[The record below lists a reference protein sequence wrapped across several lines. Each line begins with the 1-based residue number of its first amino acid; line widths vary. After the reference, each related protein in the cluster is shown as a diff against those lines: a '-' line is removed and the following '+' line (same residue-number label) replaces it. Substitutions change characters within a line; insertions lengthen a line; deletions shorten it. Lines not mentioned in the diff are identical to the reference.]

1 MAFLTKTRKTFVRGA
16 IIAAAVTAAVFIII
30 ANTRPLEWLEAG
42 TYDARVRA
50 TAKAGDPDIVIIDI
64 DNASF
69 QIMKDSKGWR
79 WPWSRIVW
87 AKTIDHITPGGP
99 RAIVFDASY
108 GGAQDENGIDDRF
121 AAALKSSGVVVLG
134 YSFTSGEVDSKIPL
148 EERWKALQPESSY
161 TPYGIGYTVD
171 PAKQVLDLPLQKL
184 ADSAAGLGSI
194 VGAFDFDG
202 AVRRVPLFSVA
213 GNHAYRALALRAAD
227 LAAGNGNADGR
238 LQRGRFQFNPGIS
251 LPTDQSGNLLLVW
264 HKNAPAYRDNEYE
277 SGSFSYTRIPIWNL
291 FCSMPE
297 FHCPPEVQRYPAE
310 YFRNKIVIVGASAAA
325 AYDAHPTPFGTV
337 APGMLAHATAIDNLL
352 HGEAIRP
359 APSWLA
365 VFAILVMAAL
375 GSGILIRIQSG
386 WWALLSLAVT
396 IALYVAICFLSFG
409 AAHFWMPMVSPLG
422 VLTVS
427 YVGSGAV
434 RYTTTGRELRRTRG
448 TLDRYVAPQLVDY
461 VLEHINDVNLAGE
474 KRELTIFF
482 SDVRNFT
489 TLTEGTPPM
498 ELIALLNEYL
508 AAMTEIIFKYEGIV
522 DKFIGDGILAH
533 WGAFTPG
540 KNHALLAA
548 QASLEMLE
556 RLKEL
561 NKKWESE
568 GRKQLAI
575 GIGLNTG
582 DVIFGNV
589 GAGKKIEFTVI
600 GDAVNLAARLESLT
614 KEYKTLIIISEFT
627 LAKLGN
633 MAAVEPLG
641 GVKVKGKTVETQI
654 YALQAIVGQSAP
666 ESVAVA
672 SN

>member
-1 MAFLTKTRKTFVRGA
+1 
-16 IIAAAVTAAVFIII
+16 
-30 ANTRPLEWLEAG
+30 
-42 TYDARVRA
+42 
-50 TAKAGDPDIVIIDI
+50 
-64 DNASF
+64 
-69 QIMKDSKGWR
+69 
-79 WPWSRIVW
+79 
-87 AKTIDHITPGGP
+87 
-99 RAIVFDASY
+99 
-108 GGAQDENGIDDRF
+108 
-121 AAALKSSGVVVLG
+121 
-134 YSFTSGEVDSKIPL
+134 
-148 EERWKALQPESSY
+148 
-161 TPYGIGYTVD
+161 
-171 PAKQVLDLPLQKL
+171 
-184 ADSAAGLGSI
+184 
-194 VGAFDFDG
+194 
-202 AVRRVPLFSVA
+202 
-213 GNHAYRALALRAAD
+213 
-227 LAAGNGNADGR
+227 
-238 LQRGRFQFNPGIS
+238 
-251 LPTDQSGNLLLVW
+251 
-264 HKNAPAYRDNEYE
+264 
-277 SGSFSYTRIPIWNL
+277 
-291 FCSMPE
+291 
-297 FHCPPEVQRYPAE
+297 
-310 YFRNKIVIVGASAAA
+310 
-325 AYDAHPTPFGTV
+325 
-337 APGMLAHATAIDNLL
+337 
-352 HGEAIRP
+352 
-359 APSWLA
+359 
-365 VFAILVMAAL
+365 
-375 GSGILIRIQSG
+375 
-386 WWALLSLAVT
+386 
-396 IALYVAICFLSFG
+396 
-409 AAHFWMPMVSPLG
+409 MVSPLG
-422 VLTVS
+422 ALAVS

-508 AAMTEIIFKYEGIV
+508 AAMTETIFKYEGIV

-548 QASLEMLE
+548 QASLEMLQ
-556 RLKEL
+556 RLEEL

-672 SN
+672 SK

>member
-1 MAFLTKTRKTFVRGA
+1 MAFLTQTRKTFVRGA
-16 IIAAAVTAAVFIII
+16 IIAAAVTAVAFIAV

-50 TAKAGDPDIVIIDI
+50 TAKGGDPNIVIIDV

-69 QIMKDSKGWR
+69 EIMKDKGWR
-79 WPWSRIVW
+79 WPWTRLAW
-87 AKTIDHITPGGP
+87 AKTVEHVTPGGP
-99 RAIVFDASY
+99 RAVVFDAIYS
-108 GGAQDENGIDDRF
+108 GAQNDAGVDDKF
-121 AAALKSSGVVVLG
+121 SAAIKASSVVVLG
-134 YSFTSGEVDSKIPL
+134 YSFAFGEVDSSVPL
-148 EERWKALQPESSY
+148 EERWKALQSESSF
-161 TPYGIGYTVD
+161 TPYHVGYHVD
-171 PAKQVLDLPLQKL
+171 PGKQVLDLPLQQL

-194 VGAFDFDG
+194 TGEFDFDG

-213 GNHAYRALALRAAD
+213 GNRAYRTLALRAAD
-227 LAAGNGNADGR
+227 LAAGNGNPDGR
-238 LQRGRFQFNPGIS
+238 LQRGEFAFKPGVKI
-251 LPTDQSGNLLLVW
+251 PTDSSGNLLLVW
-264 HKNAPAYRDNEYE
+264 HKNAPGYEDRE
-277 SGSFSYTRIPIWNL
+277 SGSFPYPRIPIWNV

-297 FHCPPEVQRYPAE
+297 WHCPPEVQRYPAE
-310 YFRNKIVIVGASAAA
+310 FFRNKIVILGASAAGT
-325 AYDAHPTPFGTV
+325 YDAHPTPFGKV

-359 APSWLA
+359 APSWLGL
-365 VFAILVMAAL
+365 FAILVLAAL
-375 GSGILIRIQSG
+375 GSGILIRIRHG

-396 IALYVAICFLSFG
+396 TALYVAICFLSFS
-409 AAHFWMPMVSPLG
+409 AVHFWMPMVSPLG
-422 VLTVS
+422 ALAAS

-434 RYTTTGRELRRTRG
+434 RYTTIGRELRRTRG

-508 AAMTEIIFKYEGIV
+508 AAMTETIFKYEGIV

-556 RLKEL
+556 RLKDL

-600 GDAVNLAARLESLT
+600 GDAVNLAARLESLN
-614 KEYKTLIIISEFT
+614 KEYKTTIIISEFT
-627 LAKLGN
+627 LAKLGT
-633 MAAVEPLG
+633 AAVVEPLG

-654 YALQAIVGQSAP
+654 FDLQALAGQSAP

-672 SN
+672 SK

>member
-1 MAFLTKTRKTFVRGA
+1 VAFLTQTRKTFVRGA
-16 IIAAAVTAAVFIII
+16 LIAAAASTIFFSLSVKS
-30 ANTRPLEWLEAG
+30 RPMEWLEAG

-50 TAKAGDPDIVIIDI
+50 TAKPGNPNIVIIDI

-69 QIMKDSKGWR
+69 EIMKDTKGWR

-87 AKTIDHITPGGP
+87 AKTIEHITPGSP
-99 RAIVFDASY
+99 RVIMFDASY
-108 GGAQDENGIDDRF
+108 GGAQDQNGIDDKF
-121 AAALKSSGVVVLG
+121 ASALKSSGVAVLG
-134 YSFTSGEVDSKIPL
+134 YSFTSGEVDSTMPL
-148 EERWKALQPESSY
+148 EERWKALQSESSF
-161 TPYGIGYTVD
+161 TPYGVGYPVD
-171 PAKQVLDLPLQKL
+171 PGKQVLDLPLQKL

-194 VGAFDFDG
+194 VGVFDFDG

-227 LAAGNGNADGR
+227 LAAGNGNPDGR
-238 LQRGRFQFNPGIS
+238 LQRSRFQFKPDVIV
-251 LPTDQSGNLLLVW
+251 PTDAAGNMLLVW
-264 HKNAPAYRDNEYE
+264 HRNAPAYDAGEYE
-277 SGSFSYTRIPIWNL
+277 KGSFPYTRIPIWNL

-297 FHCPPEVQRYPAE
+297 FRCAPEVKRYPAE

-352 HGEAIRP
+352 HGEAIAP
-359 APSWLA
+359 APAWLTIVA
-365 VFAILVMAAL
+365 VVIMAGL

-386 WWALLSLAVT
+386 WWGLLAVGAS
-396 IALYVAICFLSFG
+396 IAVYAAICFTTFSVHL
-409 AAHFWMPMVSPLG
+409 WMPVVAPLG
-422 VLTVS
+422 ALAVS
-427 YVGSGAV
+427 YFASGAV

-540 KNHALLAA
+540 KNHAHLAA
-548 QASLEMLE
+548 QASLEMLA

-561 NKKWESE
+561 NLKWDAE

-582 DVIFGNV
+582 EVIFGNV

-600 GDAVNLAARLESLT
+600 GDAVNLAARLESLN
-614 KEYKTLIIISEFT
+614 KEYKTSIIISEFT
-627 LAKLGN
+627 LTKLGT
-633 MAAVEPLG
+633 AAVVEPLG

-654 YALQAIVGQSAP
+654 YDLQALAGQSAP
-666 ESVAVA
+666 QSAAVA
-672 SN
+672 TK

>member
-1 MAFLTKTRKTFVRGA
+1 MAA
-16 IIAAAVTAAVFIII
+16 IPT
-30 ANTRPLEWLEAG
+30 
-42 TYDARVRA
+42 
-50 TAKAGDPDIVIIDI
+50 
-64 DNASF
+64 
-69 QIMKDSKGWR
+69 
-79 WPWSRIVW
+79 
-87 AKTIDHITPGGP
+87 
-99 RAIVFDASY
+99 
-108 GGAQDENGIDDRF
+108 
-121 AAALKSSGVVVLG
+121 VVLVV
-134 YSFTSGEVDSKIPL
+134 SIAVI
-148 EERWKALQPESSY
+148 
-161 TPYGIGYTVD
+161 
-171 PAKQVLDLPLQKL
+171 L
-184 ADSAAGLGSI
+184 A
-194 VGAFDFDG
+194 
-202 AVRRVPLFSVA
+202 
-213 GNHAYRALALRAAD
+213 
-227 LAAGNGNADGR
+227 
-238 LQRGRFQFNPGIS
+238 
-251 LPTDQSGNLLLVW
+251 
-264 HKNAPAYRDNEYE
+264 
-277 SGSFSYTRIPIWNL
+277 
-291 FCSMPE
+291 
-297 FHCPPEVQRYPAE
+297 
-310 YFRNKIVIVGASAAA
+310 
-325 AYDAHPTPFGTV
+325 
-337 APGMLAHATAIDNLL
+337 
-352 HGEAIRP
+352 
-359 APSWLA
+359 
-365 VFAILVMAAL
+365 MAAL
-375 GSGILIRIQSG
+375 GSGILIRIRHG
-386 WWALLSLAVT
+386 WWALLALAVT
-396 IALYVAICFLSFG
+396 TAFYIAICFVSFG
-409 AAHFWMPMVSPLG
+409 TAHFWMPMVSPLG
-422 VLTVS
+422 ALAVS

-508 AAMTEIIFKYEGIV
+508 AAMTETIFKYEGIV

-548 QASLEMLE
+548 QASLEMLQ
-556 RLKEL
+556 RLEEL

-672 SN
+672 SK